1 MNSPVS
7 ISIPTQSSVSTP
19 ELVKRVL
26 GDARELMALE
36 IRLAVQ
42 DAQSEVMQLKQAAIV
57 AGISAALILLG
68 VGTLLL
74 AVVLALGG
82 TPIDALIVS
91 AVLLLGAGIGAFYA
105 YSAVPKTPLAKTRER
120 LKNDVT
126 HLKEHVA

>member
-7 ISIPTQSSVSTP
+7 IPTAVSTP
-19 ELVKRVL
+19 ELVKQVL
-26 GDARELMALE
+26 GDARELMSLE
-36 IRLAVQ
+36 VRLAVQ
-42 DAQSEVMQLKQAAIV
+42 EAQSEVLQLKQAAIV
-57 AGISAALILLG
+57 AGISAALTLLG

-74 AVVLALGG
+74 AIVLALGG
-82 TPIDALIVS
+82 TPLDALIVS

-105 YSAVPKTPLAKTRER
+105 YSVVPKTPLAKTRQR